1 MRVDS
6 VNKVIEILLN
16 LANIADEKKET
27 PFDKEMGLGYRA
39 FTGYIREG
47 VQGIIKLQSDYYTAC
62 EMRDRA
68 KEDLENNEEL
78 LKRIFGT
85 TEVTEYNDKE
95 IEKIKAVV
103 AEIEKSWEDDE
114 KQ

>member
-1 MRVDS
+1 MRVDN

-16 LANIADEKKET
+16 LANIADEKEET

-47 VQGIIKLQSDYYTAC
+47 VQGIIKLQSDYYSAC
-62 EMRDRA
+62 YSRDMA
-68 KEDLENNEEL
+68 KEELKDNKEL

-85 TEVTEYNDKE
+85 TDITEYNDE
-95 IEKIKAVV
+95 DIAKIKAVV
-103 AEIEKSWEDDE
+103 KEIEKQWESDGE
-114 KQ
+114 

>member
-1 MRVDS
+1 MRIDN
-6 VNKVIEILLN
+6 VNKVIKIMLD
-16 LANIADEKKET
+16 LANIADEREET

-68 KEDLENNEEL
+68 KEDLKDYEEL
-78 LKRIFGT
+78 LNRIFGT
-85 TEVTEYNDKE
+85 TDVTEYNDEE
-95 IEKIKAVV
+95 IAKIKAVV
-103 AEIEKSWEDDE
+103 AAIEKSWENDE
-114 KQ
+114 E